1 MDNNNQPT
9 VTDIVFEAILD
20 NHAVKKAGKVQ
31 KIDASM
37 LLDDLKVDSLEKL
50 ALAMDFEE
58 QFSIDIS
65 DEEIEAFLTVG
76 DFVSYLEKAV
86 TEVKNN
92 SQQPAAQDNTAE
104 SVNNLS
110 ADSEEGSSSSSTEKQ
125 PQLNAES

>member
-20 NHAVKKAGKVQ
+20 NHAVRKAGKVQ

-86 TEVKNN
+86 TEVKND
-92 SQQPAAQDNTAE
+92 SQQPAAQDVAAE
-104 SVNNLS
+104 SADNLS
-110 ADSEEGSSSSSTEKQ
+110 AGLSSSSTEKQ

>member
-9 VTDIVFEAILD
+9 VTDIVFEANLD